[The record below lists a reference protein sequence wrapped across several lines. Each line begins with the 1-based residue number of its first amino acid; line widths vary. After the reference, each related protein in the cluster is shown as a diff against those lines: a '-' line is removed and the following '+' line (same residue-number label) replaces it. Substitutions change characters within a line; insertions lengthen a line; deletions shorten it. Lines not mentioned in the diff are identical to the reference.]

1 MNRFRAWLFRLGELF
16 QKERRDRDL
25 SAEMDSHLQLHIE
38 DNLHAGMSRAEA
50 QRQALIKL
58 GGVEQTKEMVRDL
71 RALPLLE
78 SLLQDIRYGV
88 RMLLKNPGFTFV
100 AVLTLALGIG
110 VNTAVFSLA
119 EAFLVRPLSLPN
131 LHRLVAITTGQK
143 SPVAAADYLDC
154 KTQGQSFEQLA
165 AYRASD
171 MNLTGSGEPER
182 VYGAAVT
189 AGFFTALGV
198 APVRGRGF
206 LIGEDEPG
214 HDQVAILSYR
224 LWQRR
229 FGADPVALG
238 KTVNIDGKPYTMIG
252 VMDRSVEFP
261 VPTDL
266 WIPLALS
273 PKEKVNRAA
282 NSLHLVARLKDNVS
296 LSTARAEMTL
306 LGRQLADAYPNT
318 NKDRQF
324 DVLPLVEYVEGSITR
339 AYTVL
344 MLAVVGIVLLVAC
357 ANVANLQFTGASSRR
372 SELAIR
378 EAFGAGRARL
388 VRQMLTESILLALLG
403 AAAGLLFAKF
413 CLWLCVSKMPPYVVR
428 LWAGFDK
435 IRLDAGAL
443 FFTMAAALISGIL
456 AGILPA
462 VASSKHHTTDG
473 LREGG
478 RGATVGRGTRS
489 LRSAF
494 VTAQVAVALVLV
506 VGAALLIKGFR
517 QMTGSAEAY
526 SPERVLI
533 LGVNLPAAKYPQT
546 GERLA
551 FYRKALADLSSLPG
565 AQSVAA
571 FSCYPL
577 SNNGAIWGYF
587 QVLGRVAPDLR
598 HSPWA
603 DMQTISP
610 EYLGLMHVALLA
622 GREFTSDDR
631 EATQPVALV
640 SQKLAQRYWP
650 GESALGKQIRIGGPA
665 DSGPWLTVVG
675 ITADVLYDWTNQV
688 PPPTIYRPL
697 TQAPQAASLLGIR
710 TVGDP
715 TSLGQA
721 TRARIASID
730 PELPAFDL
738 KPLDVAI
745 HESTVGLGYTG
756 AMMGILGLIALAV
769 AVVGIYGIMAYTVG
783 ERTNEFGVRIAMGA
797 QREDILWLASR
808 HGLLISA
815 AAFAIGL
822 PAAIAGA
829 RFLAGLIYGTS
840 PGDPVVFAGVPIIL
854 FAAVLTAGYIP
865 AHRATRVDPLAALR
879 YE

>member
-1 MNRFRAWLFRLGELF
+1 MAEGDMNRFRAWLFRLGELF

-110 VNTAVFSLA
+110 VNTAVYSLA

-357 ANVANLQFTGASSRR
+357 ANVANLQFTRASSRR

-478 RGATVGRGTRS
+478 RGATVGRGTRR

-533 LGVNLPAAKYPQT
+533 LGVNLPASKYPQT

-587 QVLGRVAPDLR
+587 QVLGRVAPD
-598 HSPWA
+598 
-603 DMQTISP
+603 
-610 EYLGLMHVALLA
+610 
-622 GREFTSDDR
+622 
-631 EATQPVALV
+631 
-640 SQKLAQRYWP
+640 
-650 GESALGKQIRIGGPA
+650 
-665 DSGPWLTVVG
+665 
-675 ITADVLYDWTNQV
+675 
-688 PPPTIYRPL
+688 
-697 TQAPQAASLLGIR
+697 
-710 TVGDP
+710 
-715 TSLGQA
+715 
-721 TRARIASID
+721 
-730 PELPAFDL
+730 
-738 KPLDVAI
+738 
-745 HESTVGLGYTG
+745 
-756 AMMGILGLIALAV
+756 
-769 AVVGIYGIMAYTVG
+769 
-783 ERTNEFGVRIAMGA
+783 
-797 QREDILWLASR
+797 
-808 HGLLISA
+808 
-815 AAFAIGL
+815 
-822 PAAIAGA
+822 
-829 RFLAGLIYGTS
+829 
-840 PGDPVVFAGVPIIL
+840 
-854 FAAVLTAGYIP
+854 
-865 AHRATRVDPLAALR
+865 
-879 YE
+879 

>member
-88 RMLLKNPGFTFV
+88 RMLLKNRGFTFV

-357 ANVANLQFTGASSRR
+357 ANVANLQFTRASSRR

-478 RGATVGRGTRS
+478 RGATVGRR
-489 LRSAF
+489 
-494 VTAQVAVALVLV
+494 
-506 VGAALLIKGFR
+506 GACAAP
-517 QMTGSAEAY
+517 S
-526 SPERVLI
+526 SP
-533 LGVNLPAAKYPQT
+533 
-546 GERLA
+546 
-551 FYRKALADLSSLPG
+551 RK
-565 AQSVAA
+565 
-571 FSCYPL
+571 
-577 SNNGAIWGYF
+577 
-587 QVLGRVAPDLR
+587 
-598 HSPWA
+598 
-603 DMQTISP
+603 
-610 EYLGLMHVALLA
+610 
-622 GREFTSDDR
+622 
-631 EATQPVALV
+631 
-640 SQKLAQRYWP
+640 
-650 GESALGKQIRIGGPA
+650 
-665 DSGPWLTVVG
+665 
-675 ITADVLYDWTNQV
+675 
-688 PPPTIYRPL
+688 
-697 TQAPQAASLLGIR
+697 SLLR
-710 TVGDP
+710 W
-715 TSLGQA
+715 SW
-721 TRARIASID
+721 
-730 PELPAFDL
+730 
-738 KPLDVAI
+738 
-745 HESTVGLGYTG
+745 
-756 AMMGILGLIALAV
+756 
-769 AVVGIYGIMAYTVG
+769 
-783 ERTNEFGVRIAMGA
+783 
-797 QREDILWLASR
+797 WLAR
-808 HGLLISA
+808 
-815 AAFAIGL
+815 
-822 PAAIAGA
+822 PC
-829 RFLAGLIYGTS
+829 
-840 PGDPVVFAGVPIIL
+840 
-854 FAAVLTAGYIP
+854 
-865 AHRATRVDPLAALR
+865 
-879 YE
+879 